1 MLYLFYIL
9 AVEQILQGVYNL
21 WDSFRWLTAARR
33 RASSHPGFYAPTV
46 AVFCPVKG
54 LEPGLEQNLTAL
66 TRFDYP
72 NYEIFFV
79 LASVDDPAHA
89 LASLIAAKSK
99 PLAQVILAGRAQN
112 CSEKVNNLRVA
123 VERVG
128 DRFDAF
134 VFCDS
139 DGRPPRNWLKRL
151 VAPLAELR
159 LGASTTF
166 RWYLLEKG
174 GFWSALLSAWN
185 APIATF
191 QGEHAGAF
199 CWGGGTAIRREVFES
214 LHVMAAWQ
222 GAASDDLALTRVLRD
237 SNASIRF
244 VPECLVPSIAA
255 VNASSFFQFTNRQI
269 IFTRVYEPRLWWR
282 AGLAHAIYAAMLV
295 LGITIAA
302 GNFLAGAPMFQIVML
317 LLLPPLLGMV
327 RGILR
332 LLAVIEL
339 LPERKQS
346 LLAQGWIWTMLA
358 PLVPL
363 IALWNHLVSATTR
376 RIVWRGIRYELVS
389 PTVTRVLPR

>member
-1 MLYLFYIL
+1 
-9 AVEQILQGVYNL
+9 
-21 WDSFRWLTAARR
+21 
-33 RASSHPGFYAPTV
+33 
-46 AVFCPVKG
+46 
-54 LEPGLEQNLTAL
+54 
-66 TRFDYP
+66 
-72 NYEIFFV
+72 
-79 LASVDDPAHA
+79 
-89 LASLIAAKSK
+89 
-99 PLAQVILAGRAQN
+99 
-112 CSEKVNNLRVA
+112 
-123 VERVG
+123 
-128 DRFDAF
+128 
-134 VFCDS
+134 
-139 DGRPPRNWLKRL
+139 
-151 VAPLAELR
+151 
-159 LGASTTF
+159 
-166 RWYLLEKG
+166 
-174 GFWSALLSAWN
+174 
-185 APIATF
+185 
-191 QGEHAGAF
+191 
-199 CWGGGTAIRREVFES
+199 
-214 LHVMAAWQ
+214 
-222 GAASDDLALTRVLRD
+222 
-237 SNASIRF
+237 
-244 VPECLVPSIAA
+244 LVPSIAA
-255 VNASSFFQFTNRQI
+255 VNASSFCQCTNRQI